1 MSHEPEITRA
11 LVTGAGGFIG
21 SHTVERLL
29 GDGIPVRAFVR
40 YTSTGQAGW
49 LDRIQMPNRD
59 ALDIVFGDLRD
70 AEAVRL
76 AAADCSHVFHLGAL
90 IAIPYSY
97 QHPGEFVTVNVGGT
111 LNVLEAVRQ
120 QGVRRAVF
128 VSTSEVYGTAQYVPI
143 DEEHPRV
150 AQSPYAA
157 SKIAAD
163 ALVHSYHRSFDVPAV
178 IARPFNT
185 YGPRQSLRAI
195 VPTVIAQAQSGKPLR
210 LGNTRPTRDLN
221 YVTDTVAGLVACG
234 RTPGISGNEFN
245 LGSGREIAIGKLAEK
260 ICALV
265 GVACRI
271 QTDDERVR
279 PGASEVERLC
289 ADSSQAGER
298 LHWSPQVTLED
309 GLGYTAEWLKK
320 QATSRWVRE
329 MQL

>member
-49 LDRIQMPNRD
+49 LDRVQMPNRD

-76 AAADCSHVFHLGAL
+76 AAVDCSHVFHLGAL

-97 QHPGEFVTVNVGGT
+97 QHPGEFVAVNVGGT

-143 DEEHPRV
+143 DEKHPRV

-163 ALVHSYHRSFDVPAV
+163 ALVHSYHCSFDVPAV

-195 VPTVIAQAQSGKPLR
+195 VPTVIAQAQSGEPLH
-210 LGNTRPTRDLN
+210 LGNTRPTRDLT
-221 YVTDTVAGLVACG
+221 YVTDTVVGLVACG
-234 RTPGISGNEFN
+234 RTPGISGSEFN
-245 LGSGREIAIGKLAEK
+245 LGSGREIAIGELAEK
-260 ICALV
+260 VCALV

-271 QTDDERVR
+271 ETDDERVR

-298 LHWSPQVTLED
+298 LHWSPQVTLEE
-309 GLGYTAEWLKK
+309 GLGYTAEWLEQ